1 MLRVVDAVGG
11 VGTVM
16 ALDAPFELWFG
27 AARCGRVRSQ
37 RRHQREGE
45 RRGAVMRDATVARWE
60 GVGGRRAPR

>member
-1 MLRVVDAVGG
+1 MLRVADAVGG

-45 RRGAVMRDATVARWE
+45 RRGAVMWDA
-60 GVGGRRAPR
+60 